1 MDRFEKRT
9 ANDRPTSV
17 QPAEIGFASAFD
29 DPLRD
34 LGRGVRGDSPDASAR
49 DGEGRVS
56 LHDLARS
63 KARLAKSN
71 DGIFCAMRGW
81 DQRTERGY
89 MKRIEGEFL
98 CLQPLPAVSAR
109 ISAAG
114 ALRDDPLQARL
125 AGPGELE
132 LRRSANARAAV
143 QMRRCRPF
151 HNWEARA
158 CR

>member
-17 QPAEIGFASAFD
+17 QPAEIGFASAID

-63 KARLAKSN
+63 KVGLAKPN
-71 DGIFCAMRGW
+71 DGIFCAMRAS
-81 DQRTERGY
+81 DQRAERGY
-89 MKRIEGEFL
+89 MKRIEDEFL
-98 CLQPLPAVSAR
+98 RLQPLPAVSAR
-109 ISAAG
+109 ISAAS
-114 ALRDDPLQARL
+114 ALRDDPLQTQL
-125 AGPGELE
+125 ASLGEDE
-132 LRRSANARAAV
+132 R
-143 QMRRCRPF
+143 
-151 HNWEARA
+151 
-158 CR
+158 